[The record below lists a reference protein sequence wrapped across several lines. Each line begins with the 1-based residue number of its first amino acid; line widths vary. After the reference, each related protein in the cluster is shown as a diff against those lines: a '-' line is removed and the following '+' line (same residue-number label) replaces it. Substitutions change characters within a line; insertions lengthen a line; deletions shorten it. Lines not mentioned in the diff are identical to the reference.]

1 MPTRAEDF
9 LRIDDDLG
17 ERAHPARRGRV
28 DRAMASVPAGS
39 MIGKLC
45 VVTGANTGIG
55 KEIAREFARAGARVV
70 LACRDR
76 NRAAVAA
83 RDIIDDTGNRD
94 VECRLLDLAE
104 FASVRAFAEGFEGPR
119 AEVHV
124 LVNNAGAMFDA
135 REGTPDG
142 LERTWQVNCV
152 SPHLLARLMMPS
164 LRRAAAASGDVPG
177 AARLVYVGSKLERSG
192 DAAAVARGDHAACS
206 PSPPPVPVPVPETS
220 SSASLLPKK
229 FDTFGAYATA
239 KQCAT
244 ALTFELARR
253 HAGHPGVSVHAC
265 TPGMVNTSLGRFAG
279 LAFHLAWPARFLLTK
294 TPARGA
300 EVPARVA
307 TDPDWTDTGG
317 YFGTVS
323 SFRAGEVVRLEPSA
337 VARDVATGAALWA
350 LAESQHGVVAS

>member
-1 MPTRAEDF
+1 
-9 LRIDDDLG
+9 
-17 ERAHPARRGRV
+17 
-28 DRAMASVPAGS
+28 MASVPAGS

-152 SPHLLARLMMPS
+152 SPHLLARLS
-164 LRRAAAASGDVPG
+164 
-177 AARLVYVGSKLERSG
+177 
-192 DAAAVARGDHAACS
+192 
-206 PSPPPVPVPVPETS
+206 
-220 SSASLLPKK
+220 
-229 FDTFGAYATA
+229 
-239 KQCAT
+239 
-244 ALTFELARR
+244 
-253 HAGHPGVSVHAC
+253 
-265 TPGMVNTSLGRFAG
+265 
-279 LAFHLAWPARFLLTK
+279 
-294 TPARGA
+294 
-300 EVPARVA
+300 
-307 TDPDWTDTGG
+307 
-317 YFGTVS
+317 
-323 SFRAGEVVRLEPSA
+323 
-337 VARDVATGAALWA
+337 
-350 LAESQHGVVAS
+350 

>member
-1 MPTRAEDF
+1 MTMPCSWSAPHT
-9 LRIDDDLG
+9 
-17 ERAHPARRGRV
+17 PQRGRV
-28 DRAMASVPAGS
+28 HGAMASVPAGS

-76 NRAAVAA
+76 DRAAVAA

-164 LRRAAAASGDVPG
+164 LRRAAAASGDAPG

-206 PSPPPVPVPVPETS
+206 PSSPPVPVPETS
-220 SSASLLPKK
+220 SARSK

-253 HAGHPGVSVHAC
+253 HANHPGVSVHAC

-294 TPARGA
+294 SPARGA
-300 EVPARVA
+300 EVPVRVA
-307 TDPDWTDTGG
+307 TNTEWTDTGG

-337 VARDVATGAALWA
+337 TARDAATGAALWA
-350 LAESQHGVVAS
+350 LAESQHGEVAS

>member
-17 ERAHPARRGRV
+17 ARTPGAARRV

-45 VVTGANTGIG
+45 VDGRKHRHRQGDRAGVR
-55 KEIAREFARAGARVV
+55 ARGARVV
-70 LACRDR
+70 PRAATD
-76 NRAAVAA
+76 RAAVAA

-124 LVNNAGAMFDA
+124 SSTTPA
-135 REGTPDG
+135 RCSARRAPRRPS
-142 LERTWQVNCV
+142 ERQVNCV
-152 SPHLLARLMMPS
+152 SPHLSPDWRCP

-192 DAAAVARGDHAACS
+192 DAAAAARGDHACS
-206 PSPPPVPVPVPETS
+206 PSPPPVPGLVPETS

-229 FDTFGAYATA
+229 FDTFGAYATV

-253 HAGHPGVSVHAC
+253 HGHPGVSVHAC

-279 LAFHLAWPARFLLTK
+279 LAPPAWPA
-294 TPARGA
+294 
-300 EVPARVA
+300 VC
-307 TDPDWTDTGG
+307 
-317 YFGTVS
+317 
-323 SFRAGEVVRLEPSA
+323 
-337 VARDVATGAALWA
+337 
-350 LAESQHGVVAS
+350 